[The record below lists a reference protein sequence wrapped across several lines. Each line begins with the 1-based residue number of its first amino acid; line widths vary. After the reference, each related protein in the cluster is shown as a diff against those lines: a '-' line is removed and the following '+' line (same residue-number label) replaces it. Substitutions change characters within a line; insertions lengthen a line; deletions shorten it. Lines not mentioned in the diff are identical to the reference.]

1 MVMVFIKA
9 ANGNKFLRAP
19 QLALHITVFRA
30 DPGLQSQSAIRPQLA
45 LSTKTIGGLNQSH
58 QKRSPNRPYV
68 GNLLQ
73 LTGDL
78 VLATLGQQF
87 APHLLAQLLQDVQM
101 FVEMFGSPAHSGVL
115 DFSQPLVSMTL
126 IADVSPRTRDRP
138 AAIQRF

>member
-58 QKRSPNRPYV
+58 QKRMPNRPYV

-78 VLATLGQQF
+78 VLCDSRPAVRAALAGATASGCPNVRRDVRLAGALRRAGF
-87 APHLLAQLLQDVQM
+87 FPTTGFDDAYSRRLSPHK
-101 FVEMFGSPAHSGVL
+101 GSPSC
-115 DFSQPLVSMTL
+115 D
-126 IADVSPRTRDRP
+126 
-138 AAIQRF
+138 